1 MKQFRGFRSGQ
12 QKNIWMP
19 EAFFTELLPEIDDL
33 AELKITLFSFWAL
46 QHQEGDFR
54 YLTMRDFRQ
63 NKALMSG
70 LARLS
75 PERDGEAMLEGAL
88 RRAAQRGTLLRALV
102 PVNNESEILYFANTP
117 QGRDAL
123 RNVEQGNWNP
133 AEAKTPEVPARPN
146 IYQLYEGSI
155 GTLTP
160 MIADELKDAE
170 IEFPQDWLAEAF
182 GLAVEQNKRSWR
194 YIRAILERWNR
205 EGKDGRMEN
214 ESESLH

>member
-12 QKNIWMP
+12 QQNIWIP
-19 EAFFTELLPEIDDL
+19 EAFFTELLAEIDDL
-33 AELKITLFSFWAL
+33 AEMKVTLFCFWSL
-46 QHQEGDFR
+46 QQQEGTFR
-54 YLTMRDFRQ
+54 YLTLHDFRQ
-63 NKALMSG
+63 NKPLMRSLAL
-70 LARLS
+70 LS
-75 PERDGEAMLEGAL
+75 PERDGEAILETAL

-102 PVNNESEILYFANTP
+102 PIQNESQPLYFANTP

-133 AEAKTPEVPARPN
+133 AEAENPATTIRPN
-146 IYQLYEGSI
+146 IYQLYESSI

-160 MIADELKDAE
+160 IIADELKDAE

-182 GLAVEQNKRSWR
+182 GLAIEQNKRSWR

-214 ESESLH
+214 EGKSLH